1 MIDIWSRFHDR
12 EKRQYD
18 PRVVVK
24 FQENA
29 WCNEQMMVFWLT
41 NMWKKPKMFG
51 QPRDRLLT
59 YDAHRAQTTER
70 VKTILT
76 QECQTTLG
84 LVPPGATSKVQ
95 PLDVTFNAEFKKSVD
110 RLATEHLSANPE
122 RFMTGKVTAGDRRVL
137 FTKWVGTAWQETS
150 RRLKDTVI
158 RSFVKCGISLPISSS
173 RDSEINIDGLPDYR
187 MGESADI
194 EEIEFFSDSEE
205 ES

>member
-1 MIDIWSRFHDR
+1 
-12 EKRQYD
+12 
-18 PRVVVK
+18 
-24 FQENA
+24 
-29 WCNEQMMVFWLT
+29 MVFWLR
-41 NMWKKPKMFG
+41 NMWKKPNMFG
-51 QPRDRLLT
+51 QPRDRLLP

-122 RFMTGKVTAGDRRVL
+122 HFMTGKVTAGDRRVL

-158 RSFVKCGISLPISSS
+158 RSFVKCGISLPISGS